1 MERYAIRALK
11 STVYFLLLM
20 ILVTLLMFLMQR
32 GNNFSFIEYAKL
44 ARVYQLLILGLA
56 FGLSYPFIGFGKKN
70 IYLNKTFSQE
80 KQAIIDIF
88 GQYGY
93 ELTYETET
101 SVFFRPTN
109 RLKRFFDQFFEDAIE
124 VNHKDNPIVVK
135 GLRKRIV
142 RISLALENYIL
153 NEKR

>member
-1 MERYAIRALK
+1 
-11 STVYFLLLM
+11 M
-20 ILVTLLMFLMQR
+20 ILVTLLMFLLQR
-32 GNNFSFIEYAKL
+32 GNDFSFIEYAKL
-44 ARVYQLLILGLA
+44 ARVYQLLILGFA

-142 RISLALENYIL
+142 RITLALENYIL